1 MVRFFHSWF
10 HSVVYKSIL
19 TMVFV
24 GDIILLGGDWNPGIF
39 FRAPKFQKFL
49 SKFARPTVNIEKAN
63 WNIGNP

>member
-1 MVRFFHSWF
+1 
-10 HSVVYKSIL
+10 
-19 TMVFV
+19 MVFV